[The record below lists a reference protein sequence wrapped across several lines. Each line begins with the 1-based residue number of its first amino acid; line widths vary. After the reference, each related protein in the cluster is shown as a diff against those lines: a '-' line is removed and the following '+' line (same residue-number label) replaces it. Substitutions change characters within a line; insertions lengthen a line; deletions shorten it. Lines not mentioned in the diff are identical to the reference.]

1 MKTANDIINWLFQSG
16 LLAWAFYFALAIAKP
31 WVANKIKHAKT
42 AQQRE
47 TWTLLEQVA
56 MATVN
61 SLVSSSKTGE
71 QKFDQAS
78 TQVASYLSD
87 RGIHIDMKD
96 IQTAVQAAYEKSEL
110 THKSKS
116 IVKATPEGITA
127 KIIAGKVDPNMPGA
141 SAMKPAKPYNA
152 DTAKKT
158 KGIPTDNLQD
168 IAVQVPQTKE
178 GATNAEN

>member
-1 MKTANDIINWLFQSG
+1 M
-16 LLAWAFYFALAIAKP
+16 
-31 WVANKIKHAKT
+31 
-42 AQQRE
+42 
-47 TWTLLEQVA
+47 
-56 MATVN
+56 
-61 SLVSSSKTGE
+61 
-71 QKFDQAS
+71 
-78 TQVASYLSD
+78 
-87 RGIHIDMKD
+87 
-96 IQTAVQAAYEKSEL
+96 
-110 THKSKS
+110 
-116 IVKATPEGITA
+116 KATPEGITA